1 MKSEKSTRPFW
12 MLTFAIAD
20 LRSRISALKVFLAC
34 LILGVTLVAAT
45 ASLYRVIEQSLLA
58 DTRTLLGGDVEL
70 EASEPLPDEV
80 LAWIR
85 ATGSLSLVR
94 ELDTMVSGAAV
105 SEATVSGANEAGDNS
120 GASFVRAEILIPDA
134 AYPLYG
140 ELQLMP
146 DQPLEELTASK
157 DGLWGAIIDPLLA
170 ERLGQSVGD
179 QIQIGAAIF
188 RISGLIQAQ
197 PDRSLM
203 ANWRGLPIMI
213 SEAAV
218 EATGL
223 IRPGSRVDYE
233 YRVQTDRDL
242 DVWLNEF
249 EQAFPN
255 TRWDT
260 TTFAERSERLSERLD
275 QIATALILIAF
286 TTLFIGGLGVANS
299 IHAYLNEK
307 LGTIATLQTLGLRR
321 RPLVA
326 IYLLQIGL
334 LGSLA
339 GIIGG
344 AIGLALSAAALGL
357 AGDALALPGSGDTG
371 VAGQWIALWLVPL
384 LLSWL
389 FAVLTAYVFA
399 LPALARALA
408 ASPAGLFRGRVQA
421 ASHEPRSWRIA
432 SYILLVVYIAAT
444 LFWLPSPQLGLLF
457 LLAVVLLW
465 GLLEGLIKGLQRAA
479 KALEDRGFAG
489 RNFARRLALA
499 NLHRPDSPLRATLLS
514 LGTAL
519 TLVVAC
525 TLLVGTL
532 LRALEST
539 IPAEAPALILYEV
552 FSDQIDP
559 LKSGLESLDPASRIE
574 LLPMVRGRLAVINNE
589 PIADVLADNS
599 QARREAMGDEYKLS
613 YLSGNPE
620 DLELVS
626 GNWWSSPAPEGEPA
640 FMAMEDREAN
650 QLGLTVGDT
659 VEFQAE
665 GQTIAAEI
673 KAIYQQKGLQT
684 RFWFEGVL
692 QDGALDELTGRYVG
706 VVYQT
711 DSAAKTSQQWLARN
725 IPNVITLRTADWLET
740 AGNLLSKA
748 AAGLATVA
756 LVSLTASLLV
766 LSSVVSVSR
775 RRQLYEAN
783 LLYCLGARH
792 QAIWQSMLLETGLL
806 TLLSTVFA
814 TALGALV
821 ALPLASLLLK
831 LPAGDLWW
839 LGALVAGVVS
849 SLALLAGLLPT
860 LRALRLNPALLLR
873 EG

>member
-1 MKSEKSTRPFW
+1 MKSEMAARPLW
-12 MLTFAIAD
+12 MLKFAITD

-58 DTRTLLGGDVEL
+58 DTRALLGGDVEL
-70 EASEPLPDEV
+70 DTSEPLPDEV
-80 LAWIR
+80 LEWIGR
-85 ATGSLSLVR
+85 SGSLSLVR
-94 ELDTMVSGAAV
+94 EFDTIVSSRNG
-105 SEATVSGANEAGDNS
+105 EG
-120 GASFVRAEILIPDA
+120 FFRAEILIPDA

-140 ELQLMP
+140 ELQLTP
-146 DQPLEELTASK
+146 DQSRPELTARK

-170 ERLGQSVGD
+170 ERLGQFVGD
-179 QIQIGAAIF
+179 QIEIGAATF
-188 RISGLIQAQ
+188 RISGLIEVQ
-197 PDRSLM
+197 PDRSLN

-213 SEAAV
+213 SEQAV
-218 EATGL
+218 EATEL

-233 YRVQTDRDL
+233 YRIQTDRDL
-242 DVWLNEF
+242 NAWLAEF
-249 EQAFPN
+249 EQAFPD
-255 TRWDT
+255 TRWDI

-299 IHAYLNEK
+299 IHAYLEEK

-321 RPLVA
+321 KPLVA
-326 IYLLQIGL
+326 IYLLQIGI

-339 GIIGG
+339 GLIGG
-344 AIGLALSAAALGL
+344 GIGLGLSAMAISL
-357 AGDALALPGSGDTG
+357 AGDAFAVPGSIGEG
-371 VAGQWIALWLVPL
+371 GHWIALWIVPL

-399 LPALARALA
+399 LPALARALS
-408 ASPAGLFRGRVQA
+408 ASPAGLFRGQVQA

-432 SYILLVVYIAAT
+432 SYLLLAAYIAAT
-444 LFWLPSPQLGLLF
+444 LFWLPSPQLGFLF
-457 LLAVVLLW
+457 LLAVLVLW
-465 GLLEGLIKGLQRAA
+465 GLLEGLIKGLRRGA
-479 KALEDRGFAG
+479 KALENGGFAD

-525 TLLVGTL
+525 TLIVTTL
-532 LRALEST
+532 LRALETT

-552 FSDQIDP
+552 FPDQMDS
-559 LKSGLESLDPASRIE
+559 LGSGLESMDPDSKVE
-574 LLPMVRGRLAVINNE
+574 LLPLVRARLAAINKE
-589 PIADVLADNS
+589 PIADVLADNP

-620 DLELVS
+620 DLELVE
-626 GNWWSSPAPEGEPA
+626 GDWWTSPAPASEPV

-650 QLGLTVGDT
+650 QLGLSVGDQI
-659 VEFQAE
+659 EFMVQD
-665 GQTIAAEI
+665 QQIAAEI
-673 KAIYQQKGLQT
+673 RAIYRQKGLQT
-684 RFWFEGVL
+684 RFWFEGIL
-692 QDGALDELTGRYVG
+692 QNGALDGLIGRYVG
-706 VVYQT
+706 AVYQS
-711 DSAAKTSQQWLARN
+711 DPAAKESQQWLARN

-740 AGNLLSKA
+740 AGDLLNKA
-748 AAGLATVA
+748 AAGLVAVATV
-756 LVSLTASLLV
+756 SLLASLLV

-783 LLYCLGARH
+783 LLHCLGARH
-792 QAIWQSMLLETGLL
+792 QAIRQSMLLETGLL
-806 TLLSTVFA
+806 TFLATIFA
-814 TALGALV
+814 TALGSLI
-821 ALPLASLLLK
+821 ALPLAATVLK

-839 LGALVAGVVS
+839 LGALVAGIVS
-849 SLALLAGLLPT
+849 SLALLAGLVPT
-860 LRALRLNPALLLR
+860 LRAMRLNPALLLR